1 MMTIKLPYKVPKSEI
16 SHDLTSLGF
25 NITDVFLSQE
35 VVDGLDD
42 ILISDGN
49 ELYAVK
55 MNGSSINPDVYFKV
69 IEDCNEP
76 RDITSEIGDSKH
88 ILISTKK
95 SYEYSYGD
103 SYEPFRPKRGDSFV
117 SFTPKTVFSEV
128 SALLLTIGL
137 RFVLSSDLSF
147 RVQSNDGIQ
156 EFQILI
162 PKTTNRKQVLD
173 RLTSHAKE
181 IEKLWDIKDFSIT
194 RRYTPPF
201 KAIDDFEK
209 EETNGNS

>member
-1 MMTIKLPYKVPKSEI
+1 MMTIKLPYKIPKSEI
-16 SHDLTSLGF
+16 SQDLTSLGF
-25 NITDVFLSQE
+25 SITDTFLSQE
-35 VVDGLDD
+35 VVDGLSD

-55 MNGSSINPDVYFKV
+55 MSGSSISPDVYFKV

-88 ILISTKK
+88 ILISTQKA
-95 SYEYSYGD
+95 YEYPYGD
-103 SYEPFRPKRGDSFV
+103 SYEPFKPKRGDSFV

-128 SALLLTIGL
+128 SALLLTVGL

-147 RVQSNDGIQ
+147 RIQSSDGAQ
-156 EFQILI
+156 EFQIII

-173 RLTSHAKE
+173 RLTFHAKE
-181 IEKLWDIKDFSIT
+181 IEKLWNVKNFLIT

-209 EETNGNS
+209 EETSGNL